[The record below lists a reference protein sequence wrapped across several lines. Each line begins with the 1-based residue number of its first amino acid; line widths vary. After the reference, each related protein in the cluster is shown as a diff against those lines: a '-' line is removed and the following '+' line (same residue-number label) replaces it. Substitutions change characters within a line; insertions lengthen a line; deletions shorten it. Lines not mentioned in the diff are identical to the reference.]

1 MTKKRVQSTNR
12 HTKLAVSLITFLS
25 AGCLMTIPANAE
37 TVQPNAVPSGRDVEI
52 DSQGKVT
59 DFANEYTE
67 VKAPFLNVMR
77 SSDTC
82 DVFGIGDGRYT
93 HGDAIDVSSYQSG
106 LTLNDYRQLKL
117 KGIKTVI
124 VKVAQGRSYLNPAA
138 SNQIR
143 NAIQAG
149 LKVAVYH
156 YATFNNS
163 GSGWNE
169 GNHMADCL
177 RKLGLGSNTLIFA
190 DMEDGATLNNQVK
203 NGLNSFWSALNNAGY
218 RNHAVY
224 VYAGYR
230 YRDAV
235 VSTVGKSRTWLAQY
249 PFTPS
254 RGGYYERQWRN
265 QGYGAWQFASTSR
278 MPWNWWFG
286 NLDLSTD
293 FNGLLTNA
301 PSTSVSNGWLGN
313 KYYVN
318 GNAVTGQRQ
327 INGKWYLFGSDGSMK
342 TGLQWVANQNK
353 TCYYASNGQMQYG
366 QQCINGKWYLFDKN
380 TGAMK
385 TGFQWISDQRKTCYY
400 ASNGQMQY
408 GQQCINGKWYLFD
421 KNTGAMKTGFQ
432 WISDQRKTCY
442 YASNGQMQYGSQRI
456 GNYYC
461 YFDPSTGSMH
471 LGWLTLNGKKY
482 YYDKNGHKVFGEQT
496 IDGSKCLFDK
506 NTGALKSQSK
516 PNVIVKP
523 VNSNGWKTVNGKTF
537 YYSKGKAVTG
547 QQHIDGKWY
556 LFDKNTG
563 AMKTGLQW
571 ISDQHKTCY
580 YNGKGQMQYGQQ
592 HIGGKWYLFDK
603 NTGAM
608 KTGLQWISDQHKTCY
623 YNGKGQMQYGQQ
635 HIGGKWYLFDKNT
648 GAMKTGFQWISDQHK
663 TCYYNGKGQMQ
674 YGQQHIGG
682 KWYLFDKNTGAMKTG
697 LQWISDQRK
706 TCYYNGKGQMQYG
719 QQHIGGK
726 WYLFDKNTGAM
737 KTGFQWIS
745 NQRKTC
751 YYNGK
756 GQMLYGRQYIN
767 GRWYNFN
774 RWTGALMN

>member
-12 HTKLAVSLITFLS
+12 HTKLAVSLMTFLS

-59 DFANEYTE
+59 DFAKEYTE
-67 VKAPFLNVMR
+67 VKAPFLNLMR

-93 HGDAIDVSSYQSG
+93 HGDAIDVASYQSG
-106 LTLNDYRQLKL
+106 LTLNDYKQLKA

-124 VKVAQGRSYLNPAA
+124 VKVSQGRGYLNPAA

-177 RKLGLGSNTLIFA
+177 RKLGLGPNTLIFA
-190 DMEDGATLNNQVK
+190 DMEDRATLNNQVK
-203 NGLNSFWSALNNAGY
+203 NGLNSFWRTLNNAGY

-224 VYAGYR
+224 VYAGYK

-278 MPWNWWFG
+278 MPWKWWFG

-301 PSTSVSNGWLGN
+301 PSTSVSNGWFGN
-313 KYYVN
+313 RYYVN

-327 INGKWYLFGSDGSMK
+327 INGKWYLFDKNTGAMK
-342 TGLQWVANQNK
+342 NGLQWVADQKK

-385 TGFQWISDQRKTCYY
+385 TGLQWVADQ
-400 ASNGQMQY
+400 N
-408 GQQCINGKWYLFD
+408 
-421 KNTGAMKTGFQ
+421 
-432 WISDQRKTCY
+432 KTCY
-442 YASNGQMQYGSQRI
+442 YASNGQMQYGSQKI

-471 LGWLTLNGKKY
+471 HGWLTLNGKKY

-506 NTGALKSQSK
+506 NTGELKSQSK

-523 VNSNGWKTVNGKTF
+523 VASSGWKTVNGKTF
-537 YYSKGKAVTG
+537 YYSKGKAVT
-547 QQHIDGKWY
+547 
-556 LFDKNTG
+556 
-563 AMKTGLQW
+563 
-571 ISDQHKTCY
+571 
-580 YNGKGQMQYGQQ
+580 
-592 HIGGKWYLFDK
+592 
-603 NTGAM
+603 
-608 KTGLQWISDQHKTCY
+608 
-623 YNGKGQMQYGQQ
+623 GQQ

-648 GAMKTGFQWISDQHK
+648 GAMKTGFQWISDQ
-663 TCYYNGKGQMQ
+663 
-674 YGQQHIGG
+674 
-682 KWYLFDKNTGAMKTG
+682 
-697 LQWISDQRK
+697 RK
-706 TCYYNGKGQMQYG
+706 TCYY
-719 QQHIGGK
+719 
-726 WYLFDKNTGAM
+726 
-737 KTGFQWIS
+737 
-745 NQRKTC
+745 
-751 YYNGK
+751 
-756 GQMLYGRQYIN
+756 
-767 GRWYNFN
+767 
-774 RWTGALMN
+774 

>member
-67 VKAPFLNVMR
+67 VKAPFLNAMR

-93 HGDAIDVSSYQSG
+93 HGDAIDVASYQSG
-106 LTLNDYRQLKL
+106 LTLNDYRQLKS
-117 KGIKTVI
+117 KGIRTVI
-124 VKVAQGRSYLNPAA
+124 VKISQGTGYLNPAA

-169 GNHMADCL
+169 GRHMVDCL
-177 RKLGLGSNTLIFA
+177 RKLGLGPNTLIFA
-190 DMEDGATLNNQVK
+190 DMEDRATLNDQVK
-203 NGLNSFWSALNNAGY
+203 NGLNSFWSSLNNAGY

-301 PSTSVSNGWLGN
+301 PSTSVSNGWVGN

-318 GNAVTGQRQ
+318 GTAVTGQRQ

-385 TGFQWISDQRKTCYY
+385 PGLQGVADQKKTCYY
-400 ASNGQMQY
+400 AS
-408 GQQCINGKWYLFD
+408 
-421 KNTGAMKTGFQ
+421 TGH
-432 WISDQRKTCY
+432 
-442 YASNGQMQYGSQRI
+442 MQYGSQKI

-506 NTGALKSQSK
+506 NTGELKSQSK

-523 VNSNGWKTVNGKTF
+523 VTSNGWKTVNGKTF

-547 QQHIDGKWY
+547 QQHI
-556 LFDKNTG
+556 
-563 AMKTGLQW
+563 
-571 ISDQHKTCY
+571 
-580 YNGKGQMQYGQQ
+580 
-592 HIGGKWYLFDK
+592 GGKWYLFDK
-603 NTGAM
+603 T
-608 KTGLQWISDQHKTCY
+608 
-623 YNGKGQMQYGQQ
+623 
-635 HIGGKWYLFDKNT
+635 T
-648 GAMKTGFQWISDQHK
+648 GAMKTGFQWISD
-663 TCYYNGKGQMQ
+663 
-674 YGQQHIGG
+674 
-682 KWYLFDKNTGAMKTG
+682 
-697 LQWISDQRK
+697 
-706 TCYYNGKGQMQYG
+706 
-719 QQHIGGK
+719 
-726 WYLFDKNTGAM
+726 
-737 KTGFQWIS
+737 
-745 NQRKTC
+745 QRKTC

>member
-1 MTKKRVQSTNR
+1 
-12 HTKLAVSLITFLS
+12 
-25 AGCLMTIPANAE
+25 MTIPANAE
-37 TVQPNAVPSGRDVEI
+37 TVQPNAVPSGQDVEI

-93 HGDAIDVSSYQSG
+93 HGDAIDVASYQSG
-106 LTLNDYRQLKL
+106 LTLNDYRQLKA

-124 VKVAQGRSYLNPAA
+124 VKVSQGTGYLNTAA

-177 RKLGLGSNTLIFA
+177 RKLGLGPNTLIFA
-190 DMEDGATLNNQVK
+190 DMEDRATVNNQVK
-203 NGLNSFWSALNNAGY
+203 NGLNSFWGALNNAGY

-224 VYAGYR
+224 VYAGYM

-254 RGGYYERQWRN
+254 RGGYYERQWRS

-342 TGLQWVANQNK
+342 TGWQWIADQKKEV
-353 TCYYASNGQMQYG
+353 YYNSKGEMQYG
-366 QQCINGKWYLFDKN
+366 PQKIGGYWYYFNNGS
-380 TGAMK
+380 GAM
-385 TGFQWISDQRKTCYY
+385 TT
-400 ASNGQMQY
+400 
-408 GQQCINGKWYLFD
+408 
-421 KNTGAMKTGFQ
+421 
-432 WISDQRKTCY
+432 
-442 YASNGQMQYGSQRI
+442 
-456 GNYYC
+456 
-461 YFDPSTGSMH
+461 
-471 LGWLTLNGKKY
+471 GWLTLNGRKY
-482 YYDKNGHKVFGEQT
+482 YYDGNGHQVFGEYT
-496 IDGSKCLFDK
+496 INGTKYVFDRA
-506 NTGALKSQSK
+506 TGELKYQSK
-516 PNVIVKP
+516 PTVVVKP
-523 VNSNGWKTVNGKTF
+523 VTQNGWKGTAGNKTYYYVNGKP
-537 YYSKGKAVTG
+537 VTG
-547 QQHIDGKWY
+547 QRKIDGKWY
-556 LFDKNTG
+556 LFGSDG
-563 AMKTGLQW
+563 VMKLGWQW
-571 ISDQHKTCY
+571 IADQKKTVY
-580 YNGKGQMQYGQQ
+580 YNSRGEMQYGQQ

-603 NTGAM
+603 GSGAM
-608 KTGLQWISDQHKTCY
+608 KTGWQWIADQKKTVY
-623 YNGKGQMQYGQQ
+623 YNSRGEMQYGQQHIGGKWYLFDKGSGAMKTGWQWIADQKKTVYYNSRGEMQYGQQ

-648 GAMKTGFQWISDQHK
+648 GAMKTGFQWISDQRK
-663 TCYYNGKGQMQ
+663 TCYYNGNGQMQ

-682 KWYLFDKNTGAMKTG
+682 KWYLFDKG
-697 LQWISDQRK
+697 S
-706 TCYYNGKGQMQYG
+706 
-719 QQHIGGK
+719 
-726 WYLFDKNTGAM
+726 GAM
-737 KTGFQWIS
+737 KTGFQWIAD
-745 NQRKTC
+745 QKKTV
-751 YYNGK
+751 YYNSRGEM
-756 GQMLYGRQYIN
+756 QYGRQFIN

-774 RWTGALMN
+774 KTTGALMK

>member
-67 VKAPFLNVMR
+67 VKAPFLNAMR

-93 HGDAIDVSSYQSG
+93 HGDAIDVASYQSG
-106 LTLNDYRQLKL
+106 LTLNDYRQLKS
-117 KGIKTVI
+117 KGIRTVI
-124 VKVAQGRSYLNPAA
+124 VKISQGTGYLNPAA

-169 GNHMADCL
+169 GRHMVDCL
-177 RKLGLGSNTLIFA
+177 RKLGLGPNTLIFA
-190 DMEDGATLNNQVK
+190 DMEDRATLNNQVK
-203 NGLNSFWSALNNAGY
+203 NGLNSFWGALNNAGY

-224 VYAGYR
+224 VYAGYK

-235 VSTVGKSRTWLAQY
+235 ISTVGRSRTWLAQY

-318 GNAVTGQRQ
+318 GTAVTGQRQ

-342 TGLQWVANQNK
+342 TGFQWVANQNK

-366 QQCINGKWYLFDKN
+366 QQYINGKWYLFDKN

-385 TGFQWISDQRKTCYY
+385 TGFQRIEEQ
-400 ASNGQMQY
+400 N
-408 GQQCINGKWYLFD
+408 
-421 KNTGAMKTGFQ
+421 
-432 WISDQRKTCY
+432 KTCY
-442 YASNGQMQYGSQRI
+442 YASNGQMQYGSQKI

-506 NTGALKSQSK
+506 NTGELKSQSK

-523 VNSNGWKTVNGKTF
+523 VTSNGWKTVNGKTF
-537 YYSKGKAVTG
+537 YYSKGKAVT
-547 QQHIDGKWY
+547 
-556 LFDKNTG
+556 
-563 AMKTGLQW
+563 
-571 ISDQHKTCY
+571 
-580 YNGKGQMQYGQQ
+580 
-592 HIGGKWYLFDK
+592 
-603 NTGAM
+603 
-608 KTGLQWISDQHKTCY
+608 
-623 YNGKGQMQYGQQ
+623 
-635 HIGGKWYLFDKNT
+635 
-648 GAMKTGFQWISDQHK
+648 
-663 TCYYNGKGQMQ
+663 
-674 YGQQHIGG
+674 
-682 KWYLFDKNTGAMKTG
+682 
-697 LQWISDQRK
+697 
-706 TCYYNGKGQMQYG
+706 G

-767 GRWYNFN
+767 GRWYTFN

>member
-1 MTKKRVQSTNR
+1 
-12 HTKLAVSLITFLS
+12 
-25 AGCLMTIPANAE
+25 
-37 TVQPNAVPSGRDVEI
+37 
-52 DSQGKVT
+52 
-59 DFANEYTE
+59 
-67 VKAPFLNVMR
+67 MR

-93 HGDAIDVSSYQSG
+93 HGDAIDVASYQSG
-106 LTLNDYRQLKL
+106 LTLNDYRQLKS
-117 KGIKTVI
+117 KGIRTVI
-124 VKVAQGRSYLNPAA
+124 VKISQGTGYLNPAA

-169 GNHMADCL
+169 GRHMVDCL
-177 RKLGLGSNTLIFA
+177 RKLGLGPNTLLFA
-190 DMEDGATLNNQVK
+190 DMEDRATLNNQVK
-203 NGLNSFWSALNNAGY
+203 NGLNSFWGALNNAGY

-224 VYAGYR
+224 VYAGYK

-235 VSTVGKSRTWLAQY
+235 VSTVGKSRTWLDQY

-408 GQQCINGKWYLFD
+408 G
-421 KNTGAMKTGFQ
+421 
-432 WISDQRKTCY
+432 
-442 YASNGQMQYGSQRI
+442 SQRI

-547 QQHIDGKWY
+547 QQHIGGKWY
-556 LFDKNTG
+556 LFGSDG
-563 AMKTGLQW
+563 AMKTGLW
-571 ISDQHKTCY
+571 NI
-580 YNGKGQMQYGQQ
+580 
-592 HIGGKWYLFDK
+592 WK
-603 NTGAM
+603 NR
-608 KTGLQWISDQHKTCY
+608 I
-623 YNGKGQMQYGQQ
+623 
-635 HIGGKWYLFDKNT
+635 
-648 GAMKTGFQWISDQHK
+648 
-663 TCYYNGKGQMQ
+663 
-674 YGQQHIGG
+674 
-682 KWYLFDKNTGAMKTG
+682 
-697 LQWISDQRK
+697 
-706 TCYYNGKGQMQYG
+706 
-719 QQHIGGK
+719 
-726 WYLFDKNTGAM
+726 
-737 KTGFQWIS
+737 
-745 NQRKTC
+745 
-751 YYNGK
+751 
-756 GQMLYGRQYIN
+756 
-767 GRWYNFN
+767 
-774 RWTGALMN
+774 

>member
-37 TVQPNAVPSGRDVEI
+37 TVQPNAVPSGQDVEI

-93 HGDAIDVSSYQSG
+93 HGDAIDVASYQSG
-106 LTLNDYRQLKL
+106 LTLNDYKQLKA

-124 VKVAQGRSYLNPAA
+124 VKVSQGRGYLNPAA

-190 DMEDGATLNNQVK
+190 DMEDRATLNNQVK

-224 VYAGYR
+224 VYAGYM

-235 VSTVGKSRTWLAQY
+235 VSTVGRSRTWLAQY

-301 PSTSVSNGWLGN
+301 PSISASNGWVGN

-318 GNAVTGQRQ
+318 GTAVTGQRQ

-342 TGLQWVANQNK
+342 TGLQWVADQN
-353 TCYYASNGQMQYG
+353 
-366 QQCINGKWYLFDKN
+366 
-380 TGAMK
+380 
-385 TGFQWISDQRKTCYY
+385 
-400 ASNGQMQY
+400 
-408 GQQCINGKWYLFD
+408 
-421 KNTGAMKTGFQ
+421 
-432 WISDQRKTCY
+432 KTCY

-556 LFDKNTG
+556 LFGSDG

-571 ISDQHKTCY
+571 ISDQHKTY
-580 YNGKGQMQYGQQ
+580 
-592 HIGGKWYLFDK
+592 
-603 NTGAM
+603 
-608 KTGLQWISDQHKTCY
+608 Y

-648 GAMKTGFQWISDQHK
+648 GAMKTGFQWISDQRK

-726 WYLFDKNTGAM
+726 WYLFDKNNGAM

-767 GRWYNFN
+767 GRWYTFN

>member
-1 MTKKRVQSTNR
+1 MTKKRVQNANR

-25 AGCLMTIPANAE
+25 AGCLITIPANAE

-59 DFANEYTE
+59 DFAKEYTE
-67 VKAPFLNVMR
+67 VKAPFLNLMR
-77 SSDTC
+77 SSGTC

-93 HGDAIDVSSYQSG
+93 RGDAIDVASYQSG
-106 LTLNDYRQLKL
+106 LVLNDYKQLKA

-124 VKVAQGRSYLNPAA
+124 VKVSQGTGYLNPAA
-138 SNQIR
+138 SNQIK

-163 GSGWNE
+163 GSGQNE
-169 GNHMADCL
+169 GKHMADCL
-177 RKLGLGSNTLIFA
+177 RKLGLGPNTLIFA
-190 DMEDGATLNNQVK
+190 DMEDRATLNNQVK
-203 NGLNSFWSALNNAGY
+203 NGLNSFWNALNNAGY

-224 VYAGYR
+224 VYAGYK

-254 RGGYYERQWRN
+254 RGGHYEKQWRN
-265 QGYGAWQFASTSR
+265 EGYGAWQFSSTAR
-278 MPWNWWFG
+278 MPWNWGFG
-286 NLDLSTD
+286 NLDLSVD

-301 PSTSVSNGWLGN
+301 PSTSASNGWVGN

-318 GNAVTGQRQ
+318 GTAVTGQRQ

-342 TGLQWVANQNK
+342 TGLQWVADQNK

-366 QQCINGKWYLFDKN
+366 QQCINGKWYLFDKD

-385 TGFQWISDQRKTCYY
+385 TGLQWVADQ
-400 ASNGQMQY
+400 N
-408 GQQCINGKWYLFD
+408 
-421 KNTGAMKTGFQ
+421 
-432 WISDQRKTCY
+432 KTCY
-442 YASNGQMQYGSQRI
+442 YASNGQMQYGSQKI
-456 GNYYC
+456 GNYYF

-471 LGWLTLNGKKY
+471 TGWLTLDGKKY

-506 NTGALKSQSK
+506 NTGELKSQSK

-523 VNSNGWKTVNGKTF
+523 VTSDGWKTVDGKTF

-556 LFDKNTG
+556 LFG
-563 AMKTGLQW
+563 
-571 ISDQHKTCY
+571 SD
-580 YNGKGQMQYGQQ
+580 
-592 HIGGKWYLFDK
+592 
-603 NTGAM
+603 
-608 KTGLQWISDQHKTCY
+608 
-623 YNGKGQMQYGQQ
+623 
-635 HIGGKWYLFDKNT
+635 
-648 GAMKTGFQWISDQHK
+648 GAMKTGFQRIPEQNK
-663 TCYYNGKGQMQ
+663 TCYYN
-674 YGQQHIGG
+674 
-682 KWYLFDKNTGAMKTG
+682 D
-697 LQWISDQRK
+697 
-706 TCYYNGKGQMQYG
+706 
-719 QQHIGGK
+719 
-726 WYLFDKNTGAM
+726 
-737 KTGFQWIS
+737 
-745 NQRKTC
+745 
-751 YYNGK
+751 K

-767 GRWYNFN
+767 GRWYTFN
-774 RWTGALMN
+774 QCTGALMN

>member
-37 TVQPNAVPSGRDVEI
+37 TVQPNAVPSGQDVEI

-93 HGDAIDVSSYQSG
+93 HGDAIDVASYQSG
-106 LTLNDYRQLKL
+106 LTLNDYKQLKA

-124 VKVAQGRSYLNPAA
+124 VKVSQGRGYLNPAA

-169 GNHMADCL
+169 GNHMVDCL
-177 RKLGLGSNTLIFA
+177 RKLGLGPNTLIFA
-190 DMEDGATLNNQVK
+190 DMEDRATLNNQVK

-265 QGYGAWQFASTSR
+265 QGYGAWQFSSTSR

-385 TGFQWISDQRKTCYY
+385 TGLQWVADQKKTCYY

-442 YASNGQMQYGSQRI
+442 YASNGQMQYGSQKI

-556 LFDKNTG
+556 LFGSDGAMKTGLQWISDQHKTYYYNGKGQMQYGQQHIGGKWYLFDKNTG
-563 AMKTGLQW
+563 AMKTGFQW

-648 GAMKTGFQWISDQHK
+648 GAMKTGFQWIS
-663 TCYYNGKGQMQ
+663 N
-674 YGQQHIGG
+674 
-682 KWYLFDKNTGAMKTG
+682 
-697 LQWISDQRK
+697 QRK

-751 YYNGK
+751 YYNGN
-756 GQMLYGRQYIN
+756 GQMLYGRQHIN

>member
-25 AGCLMTIPANAE
+25 AGCLMMIPANAE

-59 DFANEYTE
+59 DFSNEYTE

-93 HGDAIDVSSYQSG
+93 HGDAIDVASYQSG
-106 LTLNDYRQLKL
+106 LTLNDYKQLKA

-124 VKVAQGRSYLNPAA
+124 VKVSQGRGYLNPAA

-169 GNHMADCL
+169 GNHMVDCL
-177 RKLGLGSNTLIFA
+177 RKLGLGPNTLIFA
-190 DMEDGATLNNQVK
+190 DMEDRATLNNQVK

-265 QGYGAWQFASTSR
+265 QGYGAWQFSSTSR

-318 GNAVTGQRQ
+318 GTAVTGQRQ

-342 TGLQWVANQNK
+342 TGFQWVANQNK

-366 QQCINGKWYLFDKN
+366 QQYINGKWYLFDKN

-385 TGFQWISDQRKTCYY
+385 TGFQWISDQHKTCYY

-408 GQQCINGKWYLFD
+408 GQQCIGGKWYLFD
-421 KNTGAMKTGFQ
+421 KNTGAMKTGLQ
-432 WISDQRKTCY
+432 WVADQQKTCY
-442 YASNGQMQYGSQRI
+442 YASNGQMQYGSQKI

-563 AMKTGLQW
+563 AMKTG
-571 ISDQHKTCY
+571 
-580 YNGKGQMQYGQQ
+580 
-592 HIGGKWYLFDK
+592 F
-603 NTGAM
+603 
-608 KTGLQWISDQHKTCY
+608 QWISDQHKTCY

-697 LQWISDQRK
+697 FQWISDQHK

>member
-1 MTKKRVQSTNR
+1 MKKRVQNANR

-25 AGCLMTIPANAE
+25 AGCLITIPANAE

-59 DFANEYTE
+59 DFAKEYTE
-67 VKAPFLNVMR
+67 VKAPFLNLMR
-77 SSDTC
+77 SSGTC

-93 HGDAIDVSSYQSG
+93 RGDAIDVASYQSG
-106 LTLNDYRQLKL
+106 LVLNDYKQLKA

-124 VKVAQGRSYLNPAA
+124 VKVSQGTGYLNPAA
-138 SNQIR
+138 SNQIK

-163 GSGWNE
+163 GSGQNE
-169 GNHMADCL
+169 GKHMADCL
-177 RKLGLGSNTLIFA
+177 RKLGLGPNTLIFA
-190 DMEDGATLNNQVK
+190 DMEDRATLNNQVK
-203 NGLNSFWSALNNAGY
+203 NGLNSFWNALNNAGY

-224 VYAGYR
+224 VYAGYK

-254 RGGYYERQWRN
+254 RGGHYEKQWRN
-265 QGYGAWQFASTSR
+265 EGYGAWQFSSTAR
-278 MPWNWWFG
+278 MPWNWGFG
-286 NLDLSTD
+286 NLDLSVD

-301 PSTSVSNGWLGN
+301 PSTSASNGWVGN

-318 GNAVTGQRQ
+318 GTAVTGQRQ

-342 TGLQWVANQNK
+342 TGLQWVADQNK

-366 QQCINGKWYLFDKN
+366 QQCINGKWYLFDKD

-385 TGFQWISDQRKTCYY
+385 TGLQWVADQ
-400 ASNGQMQY
+400 N
-408 GQQCINGKWYLFD
+408 
-421 KNTGAMKTGFQ
+421 
-432 WISDQRKTCY
+432 KTCY
-442 YASNGQMQYGSQRI
+442 YASNGQMQYGSQKI
-456 GNYYC
+456 GNYYF

-471 LGWLTLNGKKY
+471 TGWLTLDGKKY

-506 NTGALKSQSK
+506 NTGELKSQSK

-523 VNSNGWKTVNGKTF
+523 VTSDGWKTVDGKTF

-556 LFDKNTG
+556 LFGSDG
-563 AMKTGLQW
+563 AMKTGFQR
-571 ISDQHKTCY
+571 IPDQHKTCY
-580 YNGKGQMQYGQQ
+580 YNDKGQMQYGQQ
-592 HIGGKWYLFDK
+592 RIDGKWYLFDK
-603 NTGAM
+603 
-608 KTGLQWISDQHKTCY
+608 S
-623 YNGKGQMQYGQQ
+623 
-635 HIGGKWYLFDKNT
+635 T
-648 GAMKTGFQWISDQHK
+648 GAMKTGFQRIPEQNK
-663 TCYYNGKGQMQ
+663 TCYYN
-674 YGQQHIGG
+674 
-682 KWYLFDKNTGAMKTG
+682 D
-697 LQWISDQRK
+697 
-706 TCYYNGKGQMQYG
+706 
-719 QQHIGGK
+719 
-726 WYLFDKNTGAM
+726 
-737 KTGFQWIS
+737 
-745 NQRKTC
+745 
-751 YYNGK
+751 K

-767 GRWYNFN
+767 GRWYTFN
-774 RWTGALMN
+774 QCTGALMN

>member
-25 AGCLMTIPANAE
+25 AGCLMMIPANAE

-93 HGDAIDVSSYQSG
+93 HGDAIDVASYQCG
-106 LTLNDYRQLKL
+106 LTLNDYEQLKAR
-117 KGIKTVI
+117 GIKTII
-124 VKVAQGRSYLNPAA
+124 VKVSQGTCYLNPAA

-149 LKVAVYH
+149 MKVAVYH
-156 YATFNNS
+156 YATFNSS

-177 RKLGLGSNTLIFA
+177 RKLGLGPNTLIFA
-190 DMEDGATLNNQVK
+190 DMEDRATLNNQVK

-265 QGYGAWQFASTSR
+265 QGYGAWQFSSTSR

-342 TGLQWVANQNK
+342 TGLQWVADQNK
-353 TCYYASNGQMQYG
+353 TCYYNGKGQMQYG
-366 QQCINGKWYLFDKN
+366 QQCINGKWYLFDN
-380 TGAMK
+380 NIGAMK

-400 ASNGQMQY
+400 NG
-408 GQQCINGKWYLFD
+408 N
-421 KNTGAMKTGFQ
+421 
-432 WISDQRKTCY
+432 
-442 YASNGQMQYGSQRI
+442 
-456 GNYYC
+456 
-461 YFDPSTGSMH
+461 
-471 LGWLTLNGKKY
+471 
-482 YYDKNGHKVFGEQT
+482 
-496 IDGSKCLFDK
+496 
-506 NTGALKSQSK
+506 
-516 PNVIVKP
+516 
-523 VNSNGWKTVNGKTF
+523 
-537 YYSKGKAVTG
+537 
-547 QQHIDGKWY
+547 
-556 LFDKNTG
+556 
-563 AMKTGLQW
+563 
-571 ISDQHKTCY
+571 
-580 YNGKGQMQYGQQ
+580 
-592 HIGGKWYLFDK
+592 
-603 NTGAM
+603 
-608 KTGLQWISDQHKTCY
+608 
-623 YNGKGQMQYGQQ
+623 
-635 HIGGKWYLFDKNT
+635 
-648 GAMKTGFQWISDQHK
+648 
-663 TCYYNGKGQMQ
+663 
-674 YGQQHIGG
+674 
-682 KWYLFDKNTGAMKTG
+682 
-697 LQWISDQRK
+697 
-706 TCYYNGKGQMQYG
+706 
-719 QQHIGGK
+719 
-726 WYLFDKNTGAM
+726 
-737 KTGFQWIS
+737 
-745 NQRKTC
+745 
-751 YYNGK
+751 

-774 RWTGALMN
+774 QWTGALMN

>member
-1 MTKKRVQSTNR
+1 MTKKRVQSTSR

-93 HGDAIDVSSYQSG
+93 HGDAIDVASYQSG
-106 LTLNDYRQLKL
+106 LTLNDYRQLKS

-124 VKVAQGRSYLNPAA
+124 VKISQGRGYLNPAA

-177 RKLGLGSNTLIFA
+177 RKLGLGPNTLIFA
-190 DMEDGATLNNQVK
+190 DMEDRATLNNQVK
-203 NGLNSFWSALNNAGY
+203 NGLNSFWSSLNNAGY

-318 GNAVTGQRQ
+318 GTAVTGQRQ

-385 TGFQWISDQRKTCYY
+385 TGFQRIEDQKKTCYY

-408 GQQCINGKWYLFD
+408 GQQHIGGKWYLFD
-421 KNTGAMKTGFQ
+421 KNTGAMKIGFQ

-523 VNSNGWKTVNGKTF
+523 VTSNGWKTVNGKTF

-547 QQHIDGKWY
+547 QQR
-556 LFDKNTG
+556 
-563 AMKTGLQW
+563 
-571 ISDQHKTCY
+571 
-580 YNGKGQMQYGQQ
+580 
-592 HIGGKWYLFDK
+592 IGGKWYLFDK

-608 KTGLQWISDQHKTCY
+608 KTGLQWISDQHKTY
-623 YNGKGQMQYGQQ
+623 
-635 HIGGKWYLFDKNT
+635 
-648 GAMKTGFQWISDQHK
+648 
-663 TCYYNGKGQMQ
+663 
-674 YGQQHIGG
+674 
-682 KWYLFDKNTGAMKTG
+682 
-697 LQWISDQRK
+697 
-706 TCYYNGKGQMQYG
+706 YYNGKGQMQYG

-756 GQMLYGRQYIN
+756 GQMQYGQQRIGGKWYLFDKNTGAMKTGFQWISNQHKTCYYNGKGQMQYGQQHIGGKWYLFDKNTGAMKIGFQWISNQRKTCYYNGKGQMLYGRQYIN
-767 GRWYNFN
+767 GRWYTFN

>member
-106 LTLNDYRQLKL
+106 LTLNDYRQLKS

-124 VKVAQGRSYLNPAA
+124 VKVAQGRGYLNPAA

-169 GNHMADCL
+169 GNHMVDCL
-177 RKLGLGSNTLIFA
+177 RKLGLGPNTLIFA
-190 DMEDGATLNNQVK
+190 DMEDRATLNNQVK

-235 VSTVGKSRTWLAQY
+235 VSTVGRSRTWLAQY

-254 RGGYYERQWRN
+254 RGGYYENQWRN
-265 QGYGAWQFASTSR
+265 QGYGAWQFSSTSR

-286 NLDLSTD
+286 NLDLSAD

-301 PSTSVSNGWLGN
+301 PSTSALNGWGGN

-342 TGLQWVANQNK
+342 TGFQWVADQNK

-366 QQCINGKWYLFDKN
+366 QQYINGKWYLFDKN

-385 TGFQWISDQRKTCYY
+385 TGFQWISDQHKTCYY

-408 GQQCINGKWYLFD
+408 GQQCIGGKWYLFD
-421 KNTGAMKTGFQ
+421 KNTGAMKTGLQ
-432 WISDQRKTCY
+432 WVADQQKTCY
-442 YASNGQMQYGSQRI
+442 YASNGQMQYGSQKI

-506 NTGALKSQSK
+506 NTGELKSQSK
-516 PNVIVKP
+516 PNVVVKP
-523 VNSNGWKTVNGKTF
+523 VTSDGWKTVNGKKF

-547 QQHIDGKWY
+547 QQHINGKWY
-556 LFDKNTG
+556 LFGSDG
-563 AMKTGLQW
+563 AMKTGLQCLAN
-571 ISDQHKTCY
+571 QHKTCY
-580 YNGKGQMQYGQQ
+580 YASNGQMQYGQQ
-592 HIGGKWYLFDK
+592 HINGKWYLFGSD
-603 NTGAM
+603 GAM
-608 KTGLQWISDQHKTCY
+608 KTGFQWISDQRKTCY
-623 YNGKGQMQYGQQ
+623 YNGNGQMQYGQQ

-648 GAMKTGFQWISDQHK
+648 GAMKTGFQWISDQ
-663 TCYYNGKGQMQ
+663 
-674 YGQQHIGG
+674 
-682 KWYLFDKNTGAMKTG
+682 
-697 LQWISDQRK
+697 RK
-706 TCYYNGKGQMQYG
+706 TCYYNGNGQMQYG

-751 YYNGK
+751 YYNGN

>member
-67 VKAPFLNVMR
+67 VKAPFLNAMR

-93 HGDAIDVSSYQSG
+93 HGDAIDVASYQSG
-106 LTLNDYRQLKL
+106 LTLNDYRQLKS
-117 KGIKTVI
+117 KGIRTVI
-124 VKVAQGRSYLNPAA
+124 VKISQGTGYLNPAA

-169 GNHMADCL
+169 GRHMVDCL
-177 RKLGLGSNTLIFA
+177 RKLGLGPNTLIFA
-190 DMEDGATLNNQVK
+190 DMEDRATLNNQVK
-203 NGLNSFWSALNNAGY
+203 NGLNSFWGALNNAGY

-224 VYAGYR
+224 VYAGYK

-235 VSTVGKSRTWLAQY
+235 ISTVGRSRTWLAQY

-278 MPWNWWFG
+278 MPWKWWFG

-318 GNAVTGQRQ
+318 GTAVTGQRQ

-342 TGLQWVANQNK
+342 TGFQWVANQNK

-366 QQCINGKWYLFDKN
+366 QQYINGKWYLFDKN

-385 TGFQWISDQRKTCYY
+385 TGFQRIEEQ
-400 ASNGQMQY
+400 N
-408 GQQCINGKWYLFD
+408 
-421 KNTGAMKTGFQ
+421 
-432 WISDQRKTCY
+432 KTCY
-442 YASNGQMQYGSQRI
+442 YASNGQMQYGSQKI

-506 NTGALKSQSK
+506 NTGELKSQSK

-523 VNSNGWKTVNGKTF
+523 VTSNGWKTVNGKTF
-537 YYSKGKAVTG
+537 YYSKGKAVT
-547 QQHIDGKWY
+547 
-556 LFDKNTG
+556 
-563 AMKTGLQW
+563 
-571 ISDQHKTCY
+571 
-580 YNGKGQMQYGQQ
+580 
-592 HIGGKWYLFDK
+592 
-603 NTGAM
+603 
-608 KTGLQWISDQHKTCY
+608 
-623 YNGKGQMQYGQQ
+623 
-635 HIGGKWYLFDKNT
+635 
-648 GAMKTGFQWISDQHK
+648 
-663 TCYYNGKGQMQ
+663 
-674 YGQQHIGG
+674 
-682 KWYLFDKNTGAMKTG
+682 
-697 LQWISDQRK
+697 
-706 TCYYNGKGQMQYG
+706 G

>member
-1 MTKKRVQSTNR
+1 
-12 HTKLAVSLITFLS
+12 
-25 AGCLMTIPANAE
+25 MTIPANAE

-93 HGDAIDVSSYQSG
+93 HGDAIDVASYQSG
-106 LTLNDYRQLKL
+106 LTLNDYKQLKA

-124 VKVAQGRSYLNPAA
+124 VKVSQGRGYLNPAA

-177 RKLGLGSNTLIFA
+177 RKLGLGPNTLIFA
-190 DMEDGATLNNQVK
+190 DMEDRATLNNQVK
-203 NGLNSFWSALNNAGY
+203 NGLNSFWRTLNNAGY

-224 VYAGYR
+224 VYAGYK

-278 MPWNWWFG
+278 MPWKWWFG

-301 PSTSVSNGWLGN
+301 PSTSVSNGWFGN

-342 TGLQWVANQNK
+342 TGLQWVADQNK

-385 TGFQWISDQRKTCYY
+385 TGLQWIEDQKKTCYY

-421 KNTGAMKTGFQ
+421 KNTGAMKTGLQ
-432 WISDQRKTCY
+432 WVADQNKTCY
-442 YASNGQMQYGSQRI
+442 YASNGQMQYGSQKI

-471 LGWLTLNGKKY
+471 HGWLTLNGKKY

-506 NTGALKSQSK
+506 NTGELKSQSK

-523 VNSNGWKTVNGKTF
+523 VASSGWKTVNGKTF

-547 QQHIDGKWY
+547 QQHIGGKWY

-563 AMKTGLQW
+563 AMKTGFQW
-571 ISDQHKTCY
+571 ISDQRKTCY
-580 YNGKGQMQYGQQ
+580 YNGNGQMQYGQQ

-608 KTGLQWISDQHKTCY
+608 KTGFQWISDQRKTCY
-623 YNGKGQMQYGQQ
+623 YNGEGQMQYGQQHIGGKWYLFDKNTGAMKTGFQWISDQRKTCYYNGEGQMQYGQQHIGGKWYLFDKNTGAMKTGFQWISDQRKTCYYNGNGQMQYGQQ

-663 TCYYNGKGQMQ
+663 TCYYNG
-674 YGQQHIGG
+674 
-682 KWYLFDKNTGAMKTG
+682 N
-697 LQWISDQRK
+697 
-706 TCYYNGKGQMQYG
+706 
-719 QQHIGGK
+719 
-726 WYLFDKNTGAM
+726 
-737 KTGFQWIS
+737 
-745 NQRKTC
+745 
-751 YYNGK
+751 

-767 GRWYNFN
+767 GRWYTFN

>member
-93 HGDAIDVSSYQSG
+93 HGDAIDVASYQSG
-106 LTLNDYRQLKL
+106 LTLNDYKQLKA
-117 KGIKTVI
+117 KGIRTVI
-124 VKVAQGRSYLNPAA
+124 VKISQGAGYLNPAA

-156 YATFNNS
+156 YATFSNS

-169 GNHMADCL
+169 GKHMVDCL
-177 RKLGLGSNTLIFA
+177 RKLGLGPNTLIFA

-301 PSTSVSNGWLGN
+301 PSTSVLNGWVGN

-342 TGLQWVANQNK
+342 TGFQWVADQNK

-366 QQCINGKWYLFDKN
+366 
-380 TGAMK
+380 
-385 TGFQWISDQRKTCYY
+385 
-400 ASNGQMQY
+400 
-408 GQQCINGKWYLFD
+408 
-421 KNTGAMKTGFQ
+421 
-432 WISDQRKTCY
+432 
-442 YASNGQMQYGSQRI
+442 SQKI

-506 NTGALKSQSK
+506 NTGELKSQSK

-523 VNSNGWKTVNGKTF
+523 VTSNGWKTVNGKTF

-547 QQHIDGKWY
+547 QQHIGGKWYLFGSDGAMKTGLQWISDQHKTYYYNSKGQMQYGQQHIGDKWY

-571 ISDQHKTCY
+571 VADQNKTCY
-580 YNGKGQMQYGQQ
+580 YASNGQMQYGQQ

-635 HIGGKWYLFDKNT
+635 
-648 GAMKTGFQWISDQHK
+648 
-663 TCYYNGKGQMQ
+663 
-674 YGQQHIGG
+674 
-682 KWYLFDKNTGAMKTG
+682 
-697 LQWISDQRK
+697 R
-706 TCYYNGKGQMQYG
+706 
-719 QQHIGGK
+719 IGGK

-767 GRWYNFN
+767 GRWYTFN

>member
-408 GQQCINGKWYLFD
+408 G
-421 KNTGAMKTGFQ
+421 
-432 WISDQRKTCY
+432 
-442 YASNGQMQYGSQRI
+442 SQRI

-608 KTGLQWISDQHKTCY
+608 KTGLQWISDQ
-623 YNGKGQMQYGQQ
+623 
-635 HIGGKWYLFDKNT
+635 
-648 GAMKTGFQWISDQHK
+648 
-663 TCYYNGKGQMQ
+663 
-674 YGQQHIGG
+674 
-682 KWYLFDKNTGAMKTG
+682 
-697 LQWISDQRK
+697 
-706 TCYYNGKGQMQYG
+706 
-719 QQHIGGK
+719 
-726 WYLFDKNTGAM
+726 
-737 KTGFQWIS
+737 
-745 NQRKTC
+745 RKTC

>member
-93 HGDAIDVSSYQSG
+93 HGDAIDVASYQSG
-106 LTLNDYRQLKL
+106 LALNDYRQLKA

-124 VKVAQGRSYLNPAA
+124 VKVSQGTGYLNPAA

-177 RKLGLGSNTLIFA
+177 RNLGLGPNTLIFA
-190 DMEDGATLNNQVK
+190 DMEDRSTLNNQVK

-224 VYAGYR
+224 VYAGYM

-235 VSTVGKSRTWLAQY
+235 VSTVGRSRTWLAQY

-254 RGGYYERQWRN
+254 RGGYYENQWRN
-265 QGYGAWQFASTSR
+265 QGYGAWQFSSTSR

-318 GNAVTGQRQ
+318 GTAVTGQRQ

-342 TGLQWVANQNK
+342 TGLQWVADQNK

-366 QQCINGKWYLFDKN
+366 QQCINGKWYLFDNN

-385 TGFQWISDQRKTCYY
+385 TGLQWVADQNKTCYY

-421 KNTGAMKTGFQ
+421 NNTGAMKTGLQ
-432 WISDQRKTCY
+432 WVADQNKTCY
-442 YASNGQMQYGSQRI
+442 YASNGQMQYGSQKI

-506 NTGALKSQSK
+506 NTGELKSQSK

-523 VNSNGWKTVNGKTF
+523 VTSDGWKSVNGKTF

-571 ISDQHKTCY
+571 VSDQHKTCYYNGKGQMQYGQQNIGGKWYFFDKNTGAMKTGLQWISDQHKTYY

-592 HIGGKWYLFDK
+592 HIGGKWYLFDGV
-603 NTGAM
+603 TGAM
-608 KTGLQWISDQHKTCY
+608 KTGFQWISDQRKTCY
-623 YNGKGQMQYGQQ
+623 YNGNGQMQYGQQ

-648 GAMKTGFQWISDQHK
+648 GAMKTGFQWISDQ
-663 TCYYNGKGQMQ
+663 
-674 YGQQHIGG
+674 
-682 KWYLFDKNTGAMKTG
+682 
-697 LQWISDQRK
+697 RK
-706 TCYYNGKGQMQYG
+706 TCYY
-719 QQHIGGK
+719 
-726 WYLFDKNTGAM
+726 TG
-737 KTGFQWIS
+737 
-745 NQRKTC
+745 N
-751 YYNGK
+751 

-767 GRWYNFN
+767 GRWYTFN
-774 RWTGALMN
+774 QWTGALMN

>member
-1 MTKKRVQSTNR
+1 MKKRVQNANR

-25 AGCLMTIPANAE
+25 AGCLITIPANAE

-59 DFANEYTE
+59 DFAKEYTE
-67 VKAPFLNVMR
+67 VKAPFLNLMR
-77 SSDTC
+77 SSGTC

-93 HGDAIDVSSYQSG
+93 RGDAIDVASYQSG
-106 LTLNDYRQLKL
+106 LVLNDYKQLKA

-124 VKVAQGRSYLNPAA
+124 VKVSQGTGYLNPAA
-138 SNQIR
+138 SNQIK

-163 GSGWNE
+163 GSGQNE
-169 GNHMADCL
+169 GKHMADCL
-177 RKLGLGSNTLIFA
+177 RKLGLGPNTLIFA
-190 DMEDGATLNNQVK
+190 DMEDRATLNNQVK
-203 NGLNSFWSALNNAGY
+203 NGLNSFWNALNNAGY

-224 VYAGYR
+224 VYAGYK

-254 RGGYYERQWRN
+254 RGGHYEKQWRN
-265 QGYGAWQFASTSR
+265 EGYGAWQFSSTAR
-278 MPWNWWFG
+278 MPWNWGFG
-286 NLDLSTD
+286 NLDLSVD

-301 PSTSVSNGWLGN
+301 PSTSASNGWVGN

-318 GNAVTGQRQ
+318 GTAVTGQRQ

-342 TGLQWVANQNK
+342 TGLQWVADQNK

-366 QQCINGKWYLFDKN
+366 QQCINGKWYLFDKD

-385 TGFQWISDQRKTCYY
+385 TGFQRIPEQNKTCYY
-400 ASNGQMQY
+400 N
-408 GQQCINGKWYLFD
+408 D
-421 KNTGAMKTGFQ
+421 K
-432 WISDQRKTCY
+432 
-442 YASNGQMQYGSQRI
+442 GQMQYGSQKI
-456 GNYYC
+456 GNYYF

-471 LGWLTLNGKKY
+471 TGWLTLDGKKY

-506 NTGALKSQSK
+506 NTGELKSQSK

-523 VNSNGWKTVNGKTF
+523 VTSDGWKTVDGKTF

-556 LFDKNTG
+556 LFGSDG
-563 AMKTGLQW
+563 AMKTGFQR
-571 ISDQHKTCY
+571 IPEQNKTCY
-580 YNGKGQMQYGQQ
+580 YN
-592 HIGGKWYLFDK
+592 D
-603 NTGAM
+603 
-608 KTGLQWISDQHKTCY
+608 
-623 YNGKGQMQYGQQ
+623 KGQMQYGQQ

-648 GAMKTGFQWISDQHK
+648 GAMKTGFQRIPEQNK
-663 TCYYNGKGQMQ
+663 TCYYN
-674 YGQQHIGG
+674 
-682 KWYLFDKNTGAMKTG
+682 D
-697 LQWISDQRK
+697 
-706 TCYYNGKGQMQYG
+706 
-719 QQHIGGK
+719 
-726 WYLFDKNTGAM
+726 
-737 KTGFQWIS
+737 
-745 NQRKTC
+745 
-751 YYNGK
+751 K

-767 GRWYNFN
+767 GRWYTFN
-774 RWTGALMN
+774 QCTGALMN

>member
-1 MTKKRVQSTNR
+1 MKKEDLFIDEKRVQSTNR

-37 TVQPNAVPSGRDVEI
+37 TVQPNAVPGGQDVEI

-93 HGDAIDVSSYQSG
+93 HGDAIDVASYQCG
-106 LTLNDYRQLKL
+106 LTLNDYEQLKAR
-117 KGIKTVI
+117 GIKTVI
-124 VKVAQGRSYLNPAA
+124 VKVSQGTGYLNPAA

-156 YATFNNS
+156 YATFNSS

-177 RKLGLGSNTLIFA
+177 RKLGLGPNTLIFA
-190 DMEDGATLNNQVK
+190 DMEDRATLNNQVK

-224 VYAGYR
+224 VYAGYM

-254 RGGYYERQWRN
+254 RGGYYENQWRN

-301 PSTSVSNGWLGN
+301 PSTSDSNGWVGN
-313 KYYVN
+313 EYCVN
-318 GNAVTGQRQ
+318 GTAVTGQRQ
-327 INGKWYLFGSDGSMK
+327 INGKWYLFD
-342 TGLQWVANQNK
+342 NN
-353 TCYYASNGQMQYG
+353 
-366 QQCINGKWYLFDKN
+366 I
-380 TGAMK
+380 
-385 TGFQWISDQRKTCYY
+385 
-400 ASNGQMQY
+400 
-408 GQQCINGKWYLFD
+408 
-421 KNTGAMKTGFQ
+421 
-432 WISDQRKTCY
+432 
-442 YASNGQMQYGSQRI
+442 
-456 GNYYC
+456 
-461 YFDPSTGSMH
+461 
-471 LGWLTLNGKKY
+471 
-482 YYDKNGHKVFGEQT
+482 
-496 IDGSKCLFDK
+496 
-506 NTGALKSQSK
+506 
-516 PNVIVKP
+516 
-523 VNSNGWKTVNGKTF
+523 
-537 YYSKGKAVTG
+537 
-547 QQHIDGKWY
+547 
-556 LFDKNTG
+556 
-563 AMKTGLQW
+563 
-571 ISDQHKTCY
+571 
-580 YNGKGQMQYGQQ
+580 
-592 HIGGKWYLFDK
+592 
-603 NTGAM
+603 
-608 KTGLQWISDQHKTCY
+608 
-623 YNGKGQMQYGQQ
+623 
-635 HIGGKWYLFDKNT
+635 

-674 YGQQHIGG
+674 YGQQCINGKWYLFDNNIGAMKTGFQWISDQRKTCYYNDKGQMQYGQQCINGKWYLFDNNIGAMKTGFQWISDQHKTCYYNDKGQMQYGQQRIGG
-682 KWYLFDKNTGAMKTG
+682 KWYLFDNNIGAMKTG
-697 LQWISDQRK
+697 FQWISDQRK
-706 TCYYNGKGQMQYG
+706 TCYYNG
-719 QQHIGGK
+719 
-726 WYLFDKNTGAM
+726 N
-737 KTGFQWIS
+737 
-745 NQRKTC
+745 
-751 YYNGK
+751 

-774 RWTGALMN
+774 QWTGALMN

>member
-93 HGDAIDVSSYQSG
+93 HGDAIDVASYQSG
-106 LTLNDYRQLKL
+106 LTLNDYKQLKA
-117 KGIKTVI
+117 KGIRTVI
-124 VKVAQGRSYLNPAA
+124 VKISQGTGYLNPAA

-169 GNHMADCL
+169 GRHMVDCL
-177 RKLGLGSNTLIFA
+177 RKLGLGPNTLIFA
-190 DMEDGATLNNQVK
+190 DMEDRATLNNQVK

-318 GNAVTGQRQ
+318 GTAVTGQRQ
-327 INGKWYLFGSDGSMK
+327 INGKWYLFGSDGSMR
-342 TGLQWVANQNK
+342 TGFQRVANQNK

-366 QQCINGKWYLFDKN
+366 QQYINGKWYLFDKN

-385 TGFQWISDQRKTCYY
+385 TGFQRVANQNKTCYY

-408 GQQCINGKWYLFD
+408 GQQYINGKWYLFD
-421 KNTGAMKTGFQ
+421 KNTGAMKTGFQRIEDQKKTCYYASNGQMQYGQQHIGGKWYLFDKNTGAMKIGFQ

-442 YASNGQMQYGSQRI
+442 YASNGQMQYGSQKI

-506 NTGALKSQSK
+506 NTGELKSQSK

-523 VNSNGWKTVNGKTF
+523 VTSNGWKTVNGKTF

-556 LFDKNTG
+556 LFGSDG
-563 AMKTGLQW
+563 AMKTGFQW

-592 HIGGKWYLFDK
+592 HIDGKWYLF
-603 NTGAM
+603 G
-608 KTGLQWISDQHKTCY
+608 SD
-623 YNGKGQMQYGQQ
+623 
-635 HIGGKWYLFDKNT
+635 

-682 KWYLFDKNTGAMKTG
+682 KWYLFDKNNGAMKTG

-751 YYNGK
+751 YYNGN

-767 GRWYNFN
+767 GRWYTFN

>member
-67 VKAPFLNVMR
+67 VKAPFLNAMR

-93 HGDAIDVSSYQSG
+93 HGDAIDVASYQSG
-106 LTLNDYRQLKL
+106 LTLNDYRQLKS
-117 KGIKTVI
+117 KGIRTVI
-124 VKVAQGRSYLNPAA
+124 VKISQGTGYLNPAA

-169 GNHMADCL
+169 GRHMVDCL
-177 RKLGLGSNTLIFA
+177 RKLGLGPNTLIFA

-203 NGLNSFWSALNNAGY
+203 NGLNSFWSSLNNAGY

-301 PSTSVSNGWLGN
+301 PSTSVSNGWVGN

-318 GNAVTGQRQ
+318 GTAVTGQRQ

-385 TGFQWISDQRKTCYY
+385 TGLQWVADQKKTCYY
-400 ASNGQMQY
+400 ASNGQMHY
-408 GQQCINGKWYLFD
+408 GKQK
-421 KNTGAMKTGFQ
+421 
-432 WISDQRKTCY
+432 
-442 YASNGQMQYGSQRI
+442 I

-482 YYDKNGHKVFGEQT
+482 YYDKNGHKIFGEQT

-506 NTGALKSQSK
+506 NTGELKSQSK

-523 VNSNGWKTVNGKTF
+523 VTSNGWKTVNGKTF

-547 QQHIDGKWY
+547 QQHI
-556 LFDKNTG
+556 
-563 AMKTGLQW
+563 
-571 ISDQHKTCY
+571 
-580 YNGKGQMQYGQQ
+580 
-592 HIGGKWYLFDK
+592 GGKWYLFDK
-603 NTGAM
+603 T
-608 KTGLQWISDQHKTCY
+608 
-623 YNGKGQMQYGQQ
+623 
-635 HIGGKWYLFDKNT
+635 T
-648 GAMKTGFQWISDQHK
+648 GAMKTGFQWISD
-663 TCYYNGKGQMQ
+663 
-674 YGQQHIGG
+674 
-682 KWYLFDKNTGAMKTG
+682 
-697 LQWISDQRK
+697 
-706 TCYYNGKGQMQYG
+706 
-719 QQHIGGK
+719 
-726 WYLFDKNTGAM
+726 
-737 KTGFQWIS
+737 
-745 NQRKTC
+745 QRKTC

-767 GRWYNFN
+767 GRWYTFN

>member
-93 HGDAIDVSSYQSG
+93 HGDAIDVASYQSG
-106 LTLNDYRQLKL
+106 LTLNDYKQLKA

-124 VKVAQGRSYLNPAA
+124 VKVSQGRGYLNPAA

-177 RKLGLGSNTLIFA
+177 RKLGLGPNTLIFA
-190 DMEDGATLNNQVK
+190 DMEDRATLNNQVK
-203 NGLNSFWSALNNAGY
+203 NGLNSFWRTLNNAGY

-224 VYAGYR
+224 VYAGYK

-278 MPWNWWFG
+278 MPWKWWFG

-301 PSTSVSNGWLGN
+301 PSTSVSNGWFGN

-342 TGLQWVANQNK
+342 TGLQWVADQNK

-385 TGFQWISDQRKTCYY
+385 TGLQWIEDQKKTCYY

-421 KNTGAMKTGFQ
+421 KNTGAMKTGLQ
-432 WISDQRKTCY
+432 WVADQNKTCY
-442 YASNGQMQYGSQRI
+442 YASNGQMQYGSQKI

-471 LGWLTLNGKKY
+471 HGWLTLNGKKY

-506 NTGALKSQSK
+506 NTGELKSQSK

-523 VNSNGWKTVNGKTF
+523 VASSGWKTVNGKTF

-547 QQHIDGKWY
+547 QQHIGGKWY

-563 AMKTGLQW
+563 AMKTGFQW
-571 ISDQHKTCY
+571 ISDQRKTCY
-580 YNGKGQMQYGQQ
+580 YNGNGQMQYGQQ

-608 KTGLQWISDQHKTCY
+608 KTGFQWISDQRKTCY
-623 YNGKGQMQYGQQ
+623 YNGEGQMQYGQQHIGGKWYLFDKNTGAMKTGFQWISDQRKTCYYNGEGQMQYGQQHIGGKWYLFDKNTGAMKTGFQWISDQRKTCYYNGNGQMQYGQQ

-663 TCYYNGKGQMQ
+663 TCYYNG
-674 YGQQHIGG
+674 
-682 KWYLFDKNTGAMKTG
+682 N
-697 LQWISDQRK
+697 
-706 TCYYNGKGQMQYG
+706 
-719 QQHIGGK
+719 
-726 WYLFDKNTGAM
+726 
-737 KTGFQWIS
+737 
-745 NQRKTC
+745 
-751 YYNGK
+751 

-767 GRWYNFN
+767 GRWYTFN

>member
-67 VKAPFLNVMR
+67 VKAPFSNVMR

-93 HGDAIDVSSYQSG
+93 HGDAIDVASYQSG
-106 LTLNDYRQLKL
+106 LTLNDYRQLKA

-124 VKVAQGRSYLNPAA
+124 VKVSQGRGYLNPAA

-156 YATFNNS
+156 YATFSNS

-169 GNHMADCL
+169 GRHMVDCL
-177 RKLGLGSNTLIFA
+177 RKLGLGPNTLIFA
-190 DMEDGATLNNQVK
+190 DMEDRATLNNQVK
-203 NGLNSFWSALNNAGY
+203 NGLNSFWGALNNAGY

-224 VYAGYR
+224 VYAGYK

-235 VSTVGKSRTWLAQY
+235 ISTVGKSRTWLAQY

-254 RGGYYERQWRN
+254 RGGYYERQWRS

-342 TGLQWVANQNK
+342 TGFQWVANQNK

-385 TGFQWISDQRKTCYY
+385 TGLQWVADQKKTCYY

-408 GQQCINGKWYLFD
+408 GQQCIN
-421 KNTGAMKTGFQ
+421 
-432 WISDQRKTCY
+432 
-442 YASNGQMQYGSQRI
+442 
-456 GNYYC
+456 
-461 YFDPSTGSMH
+461 
-471 LGWLTLNGKKY
+471 
-482 YYDKNGHKVFGEQT
+482 
-496 IDGSKCLFDK
+496 
-506 NTGALKSQSK
+506 
-516 PNVIVKP
+516 
-523 VNSNGWKTVNGKTF
+523 
-537 YYSKGKAVTG
+537 
-547 QQHIDGKWY
+547 
-556 LFDKNTG
+556 
-563 AMKTGLQW
+563 
-571 ISDQHKTCY
+571 
-580 YNGKGQMQYGQQ
+580 
-592 HIGGKWYLFDK
+592 
-603 NTGAM
+603 
-608 KTGLQWISDQHKTCY
+608 
-623 YNGKGQMQYGQQ
+623 
-635 HIGGKWYLFDKNT
+635 
-648 GAMKTGFQWISDQHK
+648 
-663 TCYYNGKGQMQ
+663 
-674 YGQQHIGG
+674 G

-745 NQRKTC
+745 SQRKTC

>member
-93 HGDAIDVSSYQSG
+93 HGDAIDVASYQSG
-106 LTLNDYRQLKL
+106 LSLNDYKQLKA

-124 VKVAQGRSYLNPAA
+124 VKVSQGTGYLNPAA

-177 RKLGLGSNTLIFA
+177 RKLGLGPNTLIFA
-190 DMEDGATLNNQVK
+190 DMEDRATLNNQVK

-224 VYAGYR
+224 VYAGYK

-254 RGGYYERQWRN
+254 RGGYYENQWRN
-265 QGYGAWQFASTSR
+265 QGYGAWQFSSTSR

-301 PSTSVSNGWLGN
+301 PSTSVSNGWFGN

-342 TGLQWVANQNK
+342 TGLQWVADQNK

-366 QQCINGKWYLFDKN
+366 
-380 TGAMK
+380 
-385 TGFQWISDQRKTCYY
+385 
-400 ASNGQMQY
+400 
-408 GQQCINGKWYLFD
+408 
-421 KNTGAMKTGFQ
+421 
-432 WISDQRKTCY
+432 
-442 YASNGQMQYGSQRI
+442 SQKI

-471 LGWLTLNGKKY
+471 HGWLTLNGKKY

-506 NTGALKSQSK
+506 NTGELKSQSK

-523 VNSNGWKTVNGKTF
+523 VASSGWKTVNGKTF

-556 LFDKNTG
+556 LFGSDG

-571 ISDQHKTCY
+571 ISDQHKTY
-580 YNGKGQMQYGQQ
+580 
-592 HIGGKWYLFDK
+592 
-603 NTGAM
+603 
-608 KTGLQWISDQHKTCY
+608 Y

-648 GAMKTGFQWISDQHK
+648 GAMKTGFQWISDQ
-663 TCYYNGKGQMQ
+663 
-674 YGQQHIGG
+674 
-682 KWYLFDKNTGAMKTG
+682 
-697 LQWISDQRK
+697 RK
-706 TCYYNGKGQMQYG
+706 TCYYNG
-719 QQHIGGK
+719 
-726 WYLFDKNTGAM
+726 N
-737 KTGFQWIS
+737 
-745 NQRKTC
+745 
-751 YYNGK
+751 

-767 GRWYNFN
+767 GRWYTFN

>member
-67 VKAPFLNVMR
+67 VKAPFLNAMR

-93 HGDAIDVSSYQSG
+93 HGDAIDVASYQSG
-106 LTLNDYRQLKL
+106 LTLNDYRQLKS
-117 KGIKTVI
+117 KGIRTVI
-124 VKVAQGRSYLNPAA
+124 VKISQGTGYLNPAA

-169 GNHMADCL
+169 GRHMVDCL
-177 RKLGLGSNTLIFA
+177 RKLGLGPNTLIFA
-190 DMEDGATLNNQVK
+190 DMEDRATLNNQVK
-203 NGLNSFWSALNNAGY
+203 NGLNSFWGALNNAGY

-224 VYAGYR
+224 VYAGYK

-235 VSTVGKSRTWLAQY
+235 ISTVGRSRTWLAQY

-278 MPWNWWFG
+278 MPWKWWFG

-318 GNAVTGQRQ
+318 GTAVTGQRQ

-342 TGLQWVANQNK
+342 TGFQWVANQNK

-366 QQCINGKWYLFDKN
+366 QQYINGKWYLFDKN

-385 TGFQWISDQRKTCYY
+385 TGFQRIEEQ
-400 ASNGQMQY
+400 N
-408 GQQCINGKWYLFD
+408 
-421 KNTGAMKTGFQ
+421 
-432 WISDQRKTCY
+432 KTCY
-442 YASNGQMQYGSQRI
+442 YASNGQMQYGSQKI

-506 NTGALKSQSK
+506 NTGELKSQSK

-523 VNSNGWKTVNGKTF
+523 VTSNGWKTVNGKTF
-537 YYSKGKAVTG
+537 YYSKGKAVT
-547 QQHIDGKWY
+547 
-556 LFDKNTG
+556 
-563 AMKTGLQW
+563 
-571 ISDQHKTCY
+571 
-580 YNGKGQMQYGQQ
+580 
-592 HIGGKWYLFDK
+592 
-603 NTGAM
+603 
-608 KTGLQWISDQHKTCY
+608 
-623 YNGKGQMQYGQQ
+623 
-635 HIGGKWYLFDKNT
+635 
-648 GAMKTGFQWISDQHK
+648 
-663 TCYYNGKGQMQ
+663 
-674 YGQQHIGG
+674 GQQHIGG

-706 TCYYNGKGQMQYG
+706 TCYYNGKGQM
-719 QQHIGGK
+719 
-726 WYLFDKNTGAM
+726 
-737 KTGFQWIS
+737 
-745 NQRKTC
+745 
-751 YYNGK
+751 
-756 GQMLYGRQYIN
+756 LYGRQYIN
-767 GRWYNFN
+767 GRWYTFN

>member
-67 VKAPFLNVMR
+67 VKAPFLNAMR

-93 HGDAIDVSSYQSG
+93 HGDAIDVASYQSG
-106 LTLNDYRQLKL
+106 LTLNDYRQLKS
-117 KGIKTVI
+117 KGIRTVI
-124 VKVAQGRSYLNPAA
+124 VKISQGTGYLNPAA

-169 GNHMADCL
+169 GRHMVDCL
-177 RKLGLGSNTLIFA
+177 RKLGLGPNTLIFA
-190 DMEDGATLNNQVK
+190 DMEDRATLNNQVK
-203 NGLNSFWSALNNAGY
+203 NGLNSFWGALNNAGY

-224 VYAGYR
+224 VYAGYK

-235 VSTVGKSRTWLAQY
+235 ISTVGRSRTWLAQY

-278 MPWNWWFG
+278 MPWKWWFG

-318 GNAVTGQRQ
+318 GTAVTGQRQ
-327 INGKWYLFGSDGSMK
+327 INGKWYLFGSDGSMR
-342 TGLQWVANQNK
+342 TGFQWVANQNK

-366 QQCINGKWYLFDKN
+366 QQYINGKWYLFDKNTGAMKTGLQWVADQKKTCYYASNGQMQYGQQHIGGKWYLFDKN

-408 GQQCINGKWYLFD
+408 GQQ
-421 KNTGAMKTGFQ
+421 
-432 WISDQRKTCY
+432 
-442 YASNGQMQYGSQRI
+442 
-456 GNYYC
+456 
-461 YFDPSTGSMH
+461 
-471 LGWLTLNGKKY
+471 
-482 YYDKNGHKVFGEQT
+482 
-496 IDGSKCLFDK
+496 
-506 NTGALKSQSK
+506 
-516 PNVIVKP
+516 
-523 VNSNGWKTVNGKTF
+523 
-537 YYSKGKAVTG
+537 
-547 QQHIDGKWY
+547 
-556 LFDKNTG
+556 
-563 AMKTGLQW
+563 
-571 ISDQHKTCY
+571 
-580 YNGKGQMQYGQQ
+580 

-608 KTGLQWISDQHKTCY
+608 KTGFQWISDQHKTCY

-682 KWYLFDKNTGAMKTG
+682 KWYLFDK
-697 LQWISDQRK
+697 S
-706 TCYYNGKGQMQYG
+706 
-719 QQHIGGK
+719 
-726 WYLFDKNTGAM
+726 TGAM

-751 YYNGK
+751 YYNGN

>member
-265 QGYGAWQFASTSR
+265 QGYGAWQFSSTSR

-342 TGLQWVANQNK
+342 TGLQWVANQN
-353 TCYYASNGQMQYG
+353 
-366 QQCINGKWYLFDKN
+366 
-380 TGAMK
+380 
-385 TGFQWISDQRKTCYY
+385 KTCYY

-547 QQHIDGKWY
+547 QQHIGGKWY

-623 YNGKGQMQYGQQ
+623 YNGKGQM
-635 HIGGKWYLFDKNT
+635 
-648 GAMKTGFQWISDQHK
+648 
-663 TCYYNGKGQMQ
+663 
-674 YGQQHIGG
+674 
-682 KWYLFDKNTGAMKTG
+682 
-697 LQWISDQRK
+697 
-706 TCYYNGKGQMQYG
+706 
-719 QQHIGGK
+719 
-726 WYLFDKNTGAM
+726 
-737 KTGFQWIS
+737 
-745 NQRKTC
+745 
-751 YYNGK
+751 
-756 GQMLYGRQYIN
+756 LYGRQYIN

>member
-37 TVQPNAVPSGRDVEI
+37 TVQPNAVPGGQDVEI

-93 HGDAIDVSSYQSG
+93 HGDAIDVASYQCG
-106 LTLNDYRQLKL
+106 LTLNDYEQLKAR
-117 KGIKTVI
+117 GIKTVI
-124 VKVAQGRSYLNPAA
+124 VKVSQGTGYLNPAA

-156 YATFNNS
+156 YATFNSS

-177 RKLGLGSNTLIFA
+177 RKLGLGPNTLIFA
-190 DMEDGATLNNQVK
+190 DMEDRATLNNQVK

-224 VYAGYR
+224 VYAGYM

-254 RGGYYERQWRN
+254 RGGYYENQWRN

-301 PSTSVSNGWLGN
+301 PSTSDSNGWVGN
-313 KYYVN
+313 KYCVN
-318 GNAVTGQRQ
+318 GTAVTGQRQ

-342 TGLQWVANQNK
+342 TGLQWVADQNK

-366 QQCINGKWYLFDKN
+366 SQQ
-380 TGAMK
+380 
-385 TGFQWISDQRKTCYY
+385 
-400 ASNGQMQY
+400 
-408 GQQCINGKWYLFD
+408 
-421 KNTGAMKTGFQ
+421 
-432 WISDQRKTCY
+432 
-442 YASNGQMQYGSQRI
+442 I

-506 NTGALKSQSK
+506 NTGELKSQSK

-523 VNSNGWKTVNGKTF
+523 VTSNGWKTVNGKTF

-556 LFDKNTG
+556 LFG
-563 AMKTGLQW
+563 
-571 ISDQHKTCY
+571 SD
-580 YNGKGQMQYGQQ
+580 
-592 HIGGKWYLFDK
+592 
-603 NTGAM
+603 
-608 KTGLQWISDQHKTCY
+608 
-623 YNGKGQMQYGQQ
+623 
-635 HIGGKWYLFDKNT
+635 

-663 TCYYNGKGQMQ
+663 TCYYNDKGQMQ
-674 YGQQHIGG
+674 YGQQRIGG
-682 KWYLFDKNTGAMKTG
+682 KWYLFDNNIGAMKTG
-697 LQWISDQRK
+697 FQWISDQRKTCYYNDKGQMQYGQQCINGKWYLFDNNIGAMKTGFQWISDQHKTCYYNDKGQMQYGQQRIGGKWYLFDNNIGAMKTGFQWISDQRK

-719 QQHIGGK
+719 QQCINGK
-726 WYLFDKNTGAM
+726 WYLFDNNIGAM

-745 NQRKTC
+745 DQRKTC
-751 YYNGK
+751 YYNGN

-774 RWTGALMN
+774 QWTGALMN

>member
-93 HGDAIDVSSYQSG
+93 HGDAIDVASYQSG
-106 LTLNDYRQLKL
+106 LTLNDYKQLKA

-124 VKVAQGRSYLNPAA
+124 VKVSQGRGYLNPAA

-169 GNHMADCL
+169 GNHMVDCL
-177 RKLGLGSNTLIFA
+177 RKLGLGPNTLIFA
-190 DMEDGATLNNQVK
+190 DMEDRATLNNQVK

-254 RGGYYERQWRN
+254 RGGYYERQWRS
-265 QGYGAWQFASTSR
+265 QGYGAWQFSSTSR

-327 INGKWYLFGSDGSMK
+327 INGKWYLFGSDGS
-342 TGLQWVANQNK
+342 
-353 TCYYASNGQMQYG
+353 
-366 QQCINGKWYLFDKN
+366 
-380 TGAMK
+380 
-385 TGFQWISDQRKTCYY
+385 
-400 ASNGQMQY
+400 
-408 GQQCINGKWYLFD
+408 
-421 KNTGAMKTGFQ
+421 MKTGFQ

-547 QQHIDGKWY
+547 QQHI
-556 LFDKNTG
+556 
-563 AMKTGLQW
+563 
-571 ISDQHKTCY
+571 
-580 YNGKGQMQYGQQ
+580 
-592 HIGGKWYLFDK
+592 GGKWYLFDK
-603 NTGAM
+603 NTG
-608 KTGLQWISDQHKTCY
+608 T
-623 YNGKGQMQYGQQ
+623 
-635 HIGGKWYLFDKNT
+635 
-648 GAMKTGFQWISDQHK
+648 MKTGFQWISDQH
-663 TCYYNGKGQMQ
+663 
-674 YGQQHIGG
+674 
-682 KWYLFDKNTGAMKTG
+682 
-697 LQWISDQRK
+697 
-706 TCYYNGKGQMQYG
+706 
-719 QQHIGGK
+719 
-726 WYLFDKNTGAM
+726 
-737 KTGFQWIS
+737 
-745 NQRKTC
+745 KTC

>member
-1 MTKKRVQSTNR
+1 M
-12 HTKLAVSLITFLS
+12 TFLF

-37 TVQPNAVPSGRDVEI
+37 TVQPNAVTSGRDVEI

-93 HGDAIDVSSYQSG
+93 HGDAIDVASYQSG
-106 LTLNDYRQLKL
+106 LTLNDYKQLKA

-124 VKVAQGRSYLNPAA
+124 VKVSQGRGYLNPAA

-169 GNHMADCL
+169 GNHMVDCL
-177 RKLGLGSNTLIFA
+177 RKLGLGPNTLIFA
-190 DMEDGATLNNQVK
+190 DMEDRATLNNQVK
-203 NGLNSFWSALNNAGY
+203 NGLNSFWSVLNNAGY

-224 VYAGYR
+224 VYDGYV

-254 RGGYYERQWRN
+254 RGGYYENQWRN

-286 NLDLSTD
+286 NLNLSTD

-301 PSTSVSNGWLGN
+301 PSTSASNGWLGN

-366 QQCINGKWYLFDKN
+366 
-380 TGAMK
+380 
-385 TGFQWISDQRKTCYY
+385 
-400 ASNGQMQY
+400 
-408 GQQCINGKWYLFD
+408 
-421 KNTGAMKTGFQ
+421 
-432 WISDQRKTCY
+432 
-442 YASNGQMQYGSQRI
+442 SQKI

-506 NTGALKSQSK
+506 NTGELKSQSK

-523 VNSNGWKTVNGKTF
+523 VTSNGWKTVNGKKF
-537 YYSKGKAVTG
+537 YYSKGKAVT
-547 QQHIDGKWY
+547 
-556 LFDKNTG
+556 
-563 AMKTGLQW
+563 
-571 ISDQHKTCY
+571 
-580 YNGKGQMQYGQQ
+580 
-592 HIGGKWYLFDK
+592 
-603 NTGAM
+603 
-608 KTGLQWISDQHKTCY
+608 
-623 YNGKGQMQYGQQ
+623 GQQ

-648 GAMKTGFQWISDQHK
+648 GAMKTGFQWISDQ
-663 TCYYNGKGQMQ
+663 
-674 YGQQHIGG
+674 
-682 KWYLFDKNTGAMKTG
+682 
-697 LQWISDQRK
+697 RK
-706 TCYYNGKGQMQYG
+706 TCYYNG
-719 QQHIGGK
+719 
-726 WYLFDKNTGAM
+726 N
-737 KTGFQWIS
+737 
-745 NQRKTC
+745 
-751 YYNGK
+751 

-767 GRWYNFN
+767 GRWYTFN